1 MHDVQNAKVVP
12 ILLVRVRHWGI
23 CVGVALA
30 WGQGVNPFDGV
41 RDGWRYH
48 ARGHRIGAEKPQR
61 NGEIRILL
69 IKKMEYRRRMI
80 AGTCFTF
87 EIAFWN
93 MPRRLMRKN
102 TFLHDWDLGVSLA
115 RRAVLYPISVG

>member
-41 RDGWRYH
+41 RDGWSTMH
-48 ARGHRIGAEKPQR
+48 EDIGLAPKNHKEMGKFAF
-61 NGEIRILL
+61 LL
-69 IKKMEYRRRMI
+69 KKKMEYRRRMI

-93 MPRRLMRKN
+93 MPRRLMRK
-102 TFLHDWDLGVSLA
+102 
-115 RRAVLYPISVG
+115 